1 MGTLNRTSQAGMAND
16 WSLIE
21 RRGIA
26 DTRVALLNFFFLIS
40 DTCLDSTLLTTTDTS
55 T

>member
-1 MGTLNRTSQAGMAND
+1 MAND
-16 WSLIE
+16 WSLIQ

-26 DTRVALLNFFFLIS
+26 DTLVALINFFFSIS
-40 DTCLDSTLLTTTDTS
+40 DTCLDSTLLTATDTS